1 MKRRFSAKGRG
12 VRPVARS
19 PSLVHLEHFLYS
31 FAPFPRHRRATPS
44 SARPAHAASRDL
56 SARLQRTA
64 GRGIF
69 PGRASRGSC
78 ALAPPPVLAR
88 RRLNLPRGPPRPV
101 RRGTSAADAAS
112 VSPGP
117 TREAR
122 PRAARRPARSSGP
135 SRAPDRVP
143 PARSRASSSASAAPS
158 GLPSRAPFGCLVFSP
173 WRFFSPRF
181 ERQLPFAPRDD
192 ARAGS
197 PRGSPRGSR
206 SRAREDRDAGTRG
219 GRVRSRGARRRRR
232 GVDGPFNFRAVA
244 VRTTSGRASADS
256 AQINVRGA
264 DG

>member
-173 WRFFSPRF
+173 WRFFPRALNGNCRSRLETTRARARLADRRADRVPGRARTATPGRAVDARGRAARGVGAAALTVLSIFARSPF
-181 ERQLPFAPRDD
+181 EPPPD
-192 ARAGS
+192 ARAL
-197 PRGSPRGSR
+197 
-206 SRAREDRDAGTRG
+206 TRHK
-219 GRVRSRGARRRRR
+219 
-232 GVDGPFNFRAVA
+232 
-244 VRTTSGRASADS
+244 
-256 AQINVRGA
+256 
-264 DG
+264 